1 VPVERSVGAAGER
14 ATQAANARVCS
25 VYRLGELF
33 RVAGPGGV
41 LEIQKIG
48 KHGRDFLEVHLF
60 WYINGGVFWRFDI
73 GFHILCLVLYLR
85 HVKSPRKTGDSKGFA
100 RVRWTGKG
108 RENIYGSMT
117 YSVALNSIF
126 FLW

>member
-1 VPVERSVGAAGER
+1 VGAAGER

-33 RVAGPGGV
+33 RVAGPGGA
-41 LEIQKIG
+41 LGIQKIG

-73 GFHILCLVLYLR
+73 GFHISLVGVVSETCKISAKNR
-85 HVKSPRKTGDSKGFA
+85 RFKGFCA
-100 RVRWTGKG
+100 GKMG
-108 RENIYGSMT
+108 GEEKT
-117 YSVALNSIF
+117 YMVQ
-126 FLW
+126 